1 MDFCICVEYAMIF
14 VCMHV
19 HVVVIIVVHVVIIMI
34 ITDSAD
40 GIIANYP

>member
-1 MDFCICVEYAMIF
+1 MIF